1 MVFASRGRCAFRTAN
16 RPVDGNSVRDFQ
28 TRAFD
33 LIAKESQTAAADVA
47 ELYVAELTRLTSSAR
62 IARFL
67 PILALRNVRDSLL
80 RKPSSPDGF
89 AVR

>member
-1 MVFASRGRCAFRTAN
+1 MHSGALIG
-16 RPVDGNSVRDFQ
+16 PMEGNSMRDFQ

-47 ELYVAELTRLTSSAR
+47 QLYIAELTRLTSSAR
-62 IARFL
+62 ISRFL
-67 PILALRNVRDSLL
+67 PILALRKVRDSLM
-80 RKPSSPDGF
+80 RKASGPDGL